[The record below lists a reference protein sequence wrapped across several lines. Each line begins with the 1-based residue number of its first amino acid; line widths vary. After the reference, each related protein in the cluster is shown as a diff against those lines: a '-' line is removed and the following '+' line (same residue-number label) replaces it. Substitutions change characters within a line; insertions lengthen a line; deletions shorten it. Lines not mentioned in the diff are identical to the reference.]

1 MNDMIQLLQNHRS
14 IRKFKDKA
22 LDQETIKTLVH
33 SAQSASTSSYV
44 QAYSIIGITD
54 QHIKQQLREISG
66 QSYVEYNGHLFVF
79 VVDYHRHHGL
89 GNHLNSNVDDYF
101 GTTESLLVGTVD
113 AALASQNMAVAA
125 ESMGLGICYIG
136 SLRNNM
142 QSVIDLLNL
151 PDYTYPLFGMVVG
164 VPDDEGSQKERLPL
178 NVVYHENTYQPFN
191 YDDYKA
197 YDARTSA
204 YYKARTEGKRN
215 DKWSEQVIQMLGGK
229 ARLDVD
235 GVVKQQGFLKQ

>member
-1 MNDMIQLLQNHRS
+1 MNDIIQLLQNHRS
-14 IRKFKDKA
+14 IRKFKDEA
-22 LDQETIKTLVH
+22 LNQETIKTLVRA
-33 SAQSASTSSYV
+33 AQSASTSSYV

-54 QHIKQQLREISG
+54 QHIKQQLRAISG
-66 QSYVEYNGHLFVF
+66 QSYVEHNGHLFVF

-89 GNHLNSNVDDYF
+89 ADHLESNVDDYF

-142 QSVIDLLNL
+142 QRVIDLLKL
-151 PDYTYPLFGMVVG
+151 PEYTYPLFGMVVG
-164 VPDDEGSQKERLPL
+164 VPDDAGSQKERLPL
-178 NVVYHENTYQPFN
+178 DVVYHENTYQHFN

-204 YYKARTEGKRN
+204 YYKARTEGKRD

>member
-54 QHIKQQLREISG
+54 QHVKQQLREISG

-79 VVDYHRHHGL
+79 VVDYHRHHRL

-142 QSVIDLLNL
+142 QRVIDLLNL